1 MSQKKTQASPPGV
14 TDPHGADDVV
24 LIGDV
29 VASRRA
35 PDRLALHD
43 TLVRVIEHVNG
54 DVTALDPLVVTVG
67 DEFQGRFATLGDAL
81 AACFGLRLR
90 LAPAVDVRFGLGRGA
105 TQTLDARHGIHDGPA
120 YWAARSAIERTK
132 ERASR
137 AQTRTARTTYEPSEE
152 DALGVGVAVQSAL
165 DCLDLVVGSLSTQST
180 TILGG
185 LMDGRTQHEI
195 AADLAVSPSA
205 VSQRVR
211 RDGLGV
217 AVDTMTSLSRMP

>member
-1 MSQKKTQASPPGV
+1 MSQKKFQASPLGDG
-14 TDPHGADDVV
+14 DPHGADDVV

-54 DVTALDPLVVTVG
+54 DVTTLDPLVVTVG
-67 DEFQGRFATLGDAL
+67 DEFQGRFATL
-81 AACFGLRLR
+81 
-90 LAPAVDVRFGLGRGA
+90 APDVDVRFGLGRGA

-120 YWAARSAIERTK
+120 YWAARAAIERTK

-137 AQTRTARTTYEPSEE
+137 AQTRTARTTYEPPEK

-217 AVDTMTSLSRMP
+217 AVDTMASLSRMP